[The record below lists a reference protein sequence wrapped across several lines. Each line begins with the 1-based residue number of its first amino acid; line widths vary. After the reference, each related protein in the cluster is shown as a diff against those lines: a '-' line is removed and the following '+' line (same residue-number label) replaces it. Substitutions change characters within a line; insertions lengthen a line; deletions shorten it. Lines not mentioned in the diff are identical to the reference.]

1 MSAANLPTVS
11 RGFGHSAVKHI
22 QQKKAAAAAP
32 DVEGVGEYDVEFCAV
47 SVSHSLQ
54 DACIASRMDKCCA
67 QRCCAVVLCVI
78 SVLPDTT
85 VHLVSLCHVL
95 RVICV
100 SASCAD

>member
-47 SVSHSLQ
+47 SVSHSFQ
-54 DACIASRMDKCCA
+54 PGQASAHYAARAAGVGVGDG
-67 QRCCAVVLCVI
+67 
-78 SVLPDTT
+78 
-85 VHLVSLCHVL
+85 
-95 RVICV
+95 
-100 SASCAD
+100 